1 MTASVQST
9 LSTFPFQSPF
19 DSIPNEQLSSKLD
32 EESLWFALAP
42 KTIWSAPLSNLLMR
56 ICSRLESCR
65 PLFRSEVWSMGG
77 IETLTSPWQTQGKGW
92 DAERRRKHKAWCY
105 ETVALCWGHTS
116 ISFSF
121 YNFPSHTLQAVRT
134 GYLLPL
140 FHFLSLYLLFSVPF
154 QVSVHSGCLCIGGRA
169 RGSWCS
175 VLGALGE
182 GHPFSHWASHQW
194 GLCGGLI
201 KVWPWMLRLRWTH
214 GGKTTVIWSGSM
226 TGSLRN
232 QDKEGWWGNGQG
244 IWGGGPVKR
253 RVAVGVML
261 VHSRRVIQRG
271 RKERRRKG
279 GKQELEGCW
288 WGGYMELG
296 LFLFFWQVLVE
307 CSPQCSLS

>member
-42 KTIWSAPLSNLLMR
+42 KTIWSVPLSNLLMR
-56 ICSRLESCR
+56 ICGRLESCR

-105 ETVALCWGHTS
+105 ETFALCWGHTS
-116 ISFSF
+116 ISFIIFHLTLCKLFERDISSLFSTFSPSISF
-121 YNFPSHTLQAVRT
+121 SPCPFK
-134 GYLLPL
+134 
-140 FHFLSLYLLFSVPF
+140 FLSTVDVFVL
-154 QVSVHSGCLCIGGRA
+154 GGEP

-244 IWGGGPVKR
+244 IWGRGPAKR

-261 VHSRRVIQRG
+261 AHSRRVIQRG
-271 RKERRRKG
+271 RKECRRKG

-288 WGGYMELG
+288 WGGSMELG
-296 LFLFFWQVLVE
+296 LFLFFWQALVE